1 MARYCGEIGFSKT
14 EEIVSGV
21 YEERITERKYY
32 GDVTKDF
39 RKNTR
44 NDKIVKDVDIGNTFS
59 IVADPFAFENFQFI
73 KYLKYMGIA
82 WNVESVEVQYPRL
95 LISVGGR
102 WNGPIGNQT
111 PQTTENS

>member
-1 MARYCGEIGFSKT
+1 MIGFST
-14 EEIVSGV
+14 AASVVDGV
-21 YEERITERKYY
+21 YEEQITERKYY

-39 RKNTR
+39 RKDTR
-44 NDKIVKDVDIGNTFS
+44 NDKVVRDIDISNTFS
-59 IVADPFAFENFQFI
+59 IVADPFAFENFSFI

-102 WNGPIGNQT
+102 WNGPDGNQT
-111 PQTTENS
+111 TQAPKIT